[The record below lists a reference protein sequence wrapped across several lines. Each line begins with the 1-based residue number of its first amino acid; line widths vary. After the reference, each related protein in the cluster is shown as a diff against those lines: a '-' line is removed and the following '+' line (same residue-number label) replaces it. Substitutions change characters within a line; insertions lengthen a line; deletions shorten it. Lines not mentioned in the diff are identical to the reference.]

1 MRNGVECLRKSLQDN
16 TRNGVNVMERGIVNH
31 CTSETGLKPRGRGAT
46 GTCKGASKRRFS
58 DLSRAPRAGRFGLSY
73 VAHPQSEFGANS
85 RSRRRAFSKTTA
97 SLPASRNSQLKAE
110 PNMAQRK
117 SSRLQT
123 SIVRR
128 GNRFFDR
135 FDDELF
141 RDPEVFD
148 DGSALTVKE
157 IKRRL
162 RELGIPFHP
171 PAHEGRGRPTP

>member
-1 MRNGVECLRKSLQDN
+1 MPILNLNLAL
-16 TRNGVNVMERGIVNH
+16 I
-31 CTSETGLKPRGRGAT
+31 
-46 GTCKGASKRRFS
+46 
-58 DLSRAPRAGRFGLSY
+58 RARAGARFQRQPPLF
-73 VAHPQSEFGANS
+73 PQAGIP
-85 RSRRRAFSKTTA
+85 K
-97 SLPASRNSQLKAE
+97 LKAE
-110 PNMAQRK
+110 PTMSQRK

-148 DGSALTVKE
+148 DGSALSVKE
-157 IKRRL
+157 VKRRL

-171 PAHEGRGRPTP
+171 PAHDGPGPTK

>member
-1 MRNGVECLRKSLQDN
+1 MGEAQK
-16 TRNGVNVMERGIVNH
+16 T
-31 CTSETGLKPRGRGAT
+31 PR
-46 GTCKGASKRRFS
+46 KGASKRRFS
-58 DLSRAPRAGRFGLSY
+58 DLSRAPRAGRSGLSY

-85 RSRRRAFSKTTA
+85 RPRRRAYSKTA
-97 SLPASRNSQLKAE
+97 HPLPASRNSQLKAE
-110 PNMAQRK
+110 PTMAQRK

-128 GNRFFDR
+128 GKRFFDR